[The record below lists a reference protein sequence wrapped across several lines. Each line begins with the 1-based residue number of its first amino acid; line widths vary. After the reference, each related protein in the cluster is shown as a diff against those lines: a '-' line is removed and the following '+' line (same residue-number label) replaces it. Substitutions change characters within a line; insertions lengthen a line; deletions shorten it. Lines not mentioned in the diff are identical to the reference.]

1 MAHLKDSRLRRFWFA
16 IPGRLG
22 IGVTAE
28 SRGEA
33 EALAKHAAAKLRLP
47 LDLSSVVEDVDIQ
60 SLDQKHV
67 VPNIGPPNFRG
78 VWFPRQPSP

>member
-1 MAHLKDSRLRRFWFA
+1 MAQLKDSRLRRFWFA

-33 EALAKHAAAKLRLP
+33 EALAKQAAERLHWA

-60 SLDQKHV
+60 ALDQTHV
-67 VPNIGPPNFRG
+67 VPNIDPPNFRG
-78 VWFPRQPSP
+78 VWFPRQHSS